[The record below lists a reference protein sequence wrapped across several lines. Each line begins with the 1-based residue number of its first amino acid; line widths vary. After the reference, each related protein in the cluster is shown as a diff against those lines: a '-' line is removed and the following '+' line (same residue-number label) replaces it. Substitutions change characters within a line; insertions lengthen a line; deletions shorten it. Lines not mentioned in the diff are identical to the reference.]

1 MDYRKKE
8 FIELLDELV
17 SHHARQYKDPHLA
30 LIYTKG
36 FFMSMLADLALDD
49 TYVASRIKQKYKKL
63 FDK

>member
-8 FIELLDELV
+8 FIELLDEMV
-17 SHHARQYKDPHLA
+17 SRTARRYEDPRLA

-36 FFMSMLADLALDD
+36 FFMSMLADLALEDN
-49 TYVASRIKQKYKKL
+49 YVASRIKQKYKKL